1 LPCPWL
7 RNEGVT
13 AAAQK
18 PLHDDIKGQ
27 GAAMKTGLAG
37 KVVLIT
43 GATRN
48 HGRAG
53 ALAFAEEGAHLL
65 LCTRQSMGLLEE
77 TAHLAS
83 PFGVK
88 VVTGQCDVTDE
99 EQVKAFVDKGL
110 SEFGRIDV
118 VVNNA
123 GWRARGELLRISTEN
138 WLATMGVNLHAV
150 FLMSQAV
157 LPSMVQHRW
166 GRIINYSGIAAF
178 RGSTGTTAKMAGE
191 GLTRAIARE
200 YGKYNITAN
209 LIGPGSVEVVR
220 TPGQEVPG
228 GEGTGVES
236 IPIPRQGTVDECT
249 ATVVFLAS
257 AQASYI
263 TGQTFL
269 VNGGAYFL

>member
-1 LPCPWL
+1 
-7 RNEGVT
+7 
-13 AAAQK
+13 
-18 PLHDDIKGQ
+18 
-27 GAAMKTGLAG
+27 MKTGLAG

-77 TAHLAS
+77 TAHMAA

-88 VVTGQCDVTDE
+88 VVTGQCDVTE
-99 EQVKAFVDKGL
+99 EAQIKAFVDKGL

-123 GWRARGELLRISTEN
+123 GWRARGELLRMSTEN

-157 LPSMVQHRW
+157 LPSMVQQRW
-166 GRIINYSGIAAF
+166 GRIINYTGIGAF
-178 RGSTGTTAKMAGE
+178 RGSAGTTAKLAGE

-200 YGKYNITAN
+200 YGQYQITAN

-228 GEGTGVES
+228 GEGAGIEA

-257 AQASYI
+257 EQASYI